1 MVLRVADKKVFI
13 IFANFIAP
21 NLIVE
26 LYFRY
31 PSLYSWLDIDFC
43 QFRISQHIF
52 KSLMKG
58 NNDFKKLLHNFASS
72 CGTGSFT
79 SVNGNTKDCF
89 DSNDQWKVSED
100 DLRNG
105 SLAYIIATG
114 KLNVFAV
121 TI

>member
-1 MVLRVADKKVFI
+1 MKREFI
-13 IFANFIAP
+13 IFASLIAP

-43 QFRISQHIF
+43 QFRMSQHIF
-52 KSLMKG
+52 KSLMKVH
-58 NNDFKKLLHNFASS
+58 NDFKKLLSNFVSS
-72 CGTGSFT
+72 CDTGLST
-79 SVNGNTKDCF
+79 SVNGNTEDCF
-89 DSNDQWKVSED
+89 NSNDQWKVSED

-114 KLNVFAV
+114 KLSVFVV
-121 TI
+121 TV